1 MDGKASIFS
10 QRKGTFMHRNKLVRY
25 LGSFALLAVLLVSLA
40 GGLAAPLL
48 AQEEEEEKFELFSKY
63 PIVEGRSGD
72 DFAFEVV
79 MRWSGSESRSF
90 DLELIEDLPDWE
102 GVILGGYPQKKIF
115 AIGLE
120 PTRTMGETIS
130 VQMTALPGVLPD
142 PGDYTMTII
151 ATSGDF
157 SESVELTAKVTARYL
172 FAFYTVTGRLNTE
185 VQAGKE
191 NHFPLRVQNTG
202 STPVTQIDFL
212 SNKPEGWRVEYDPDG
227 VDQVDPG
234 YAAEIDLIIIPPRE
248 VVPGDY
254 MLNLK
259 TVGKEVG
266 TRDINLRVTVLTPTI
281 WGWVGVIVVV
291 LVIAGLMFMF
301 RQLGRR

>member
-1 MDGKASIFS
+1 
-10 QRKGTFMHRNKLVRY
+10 MHRSKLVRY
-25 LGSFALLAVLLVSLA
+25 LGSLALLITLLVSLV
-40 GGLAAPLL
+40 GGLAAPLN
-48 AQEEEEEKFELFSKY
+48 AQEEEEEERLELFSKY

-72 DFAFEVV
+72 DLTFDVV
-79 MRWSGSESRSF
+79 LRWSGSESKSF
-90 DLELIEDLPDWE
+90 DLELIEDLPDWDA
-102 GVILGGYPQKKIF
+102 VMLGGYPQKKIF

-130 VQMTALPGVLPD
+130 VKVSALPGVLPD
-142 PGDYTMTII
+142 PGDYSVTVI
-151 ATSGDF
+151 ATAGDIR
-157 SESVELTAKVTARYL
+157 ETVDLTVKVTARYL
-172 FAFYTVTGRLNTE
+172 FAFYTTSGRLSTE

-191 NHFPLRVQNTG
+191 NHFALRVQNTG

-212 SNKPEGWRVEYDPDG
+212 SNKPEGWKVEYDPDG

-234 YAAEIDLIIIPPRE
+234 YAAEIDLIITPPRE

-254 MLNLK
+254 ILNLK

-266 TRDINLRVTVLTPTI
+266 TREINLRVTVLTPTI
-281 WGWVGVIVVV
+281 WGWVGVIIVV